1 MSAEQLLC
9 RMMKDKLNTIENAS
23 ERTSAFSPQHSSFAE
38 GAKFTEA
45 QLESAIIELLG
56 ANAPLGRMMNYK

>member
-1 MSAEQLLC
+1 MN
-9 RMMKDKLNTIENAS
+9 DKLNIIENAS

-45 QLESAIIELLG
+45 QLE
-56 ANAPLGRMMNYK
+56 ANAPLGRMMKDEL